1 MDFVVTLKDWVI
13 PVSSVLIS
21 VWFAASAKK
30 DADNANELQK
40 QVSEAINGW
49 QDNLNK
55 AVFEQ
60 LLTSPQIIEGKQK
73 LAEIQIRQKAT
84 DVLLEALKN
93 ADGSPFENQERLK
106 QMGEIAKGILHREGS
121 IDK

>member
-1 MDFVVTLKDWVI
+1 M
-13 PVSSVLIS
+13 
-21 VWFAASAKK
+21 
-30 DADNANELQK
+30 
-40 QVSEAINGW
+40 
-49 QDNLNK
+49 
-55 AVFEQ
+55 FEQ

>member
-49 QDNLNK
+49 
-55 AVFEQ
+55 
-60 LLTSPQIIEGKQK
+60 
-73 LAEIQIRQKAT
+73 
-84 DVLLEALKN
+84 
-93 ADGSPFENQERLK
+93 
-106 QMGEIAKGILHREGS
+106 
-121 IDK
+121 